1 MYVSIYSF
9 NARGL
14 ANKDKR
20 VATFSWLKTKRSG
33 IFFIQET
40 HSIEQLEKIW
50 RQQWDGPIFF
60 QHGKSN
66 SRGVAIL
73 VTKNIDFEV
82 NAIDSADDGRFLL
95 IDCAIFRT
103 KYILVNIYAPTIDRR
118 TEQTEFGSFLFSK
131 LENFLGCN
139 IIVGGDFNI
148 NIEKLKSSTKS
159 YPANYDDHVLNTM
172 EILDLVDIRKLQ
184 HPDTDRYT
192 RHEKTRYGLSQ
203 SRIDFFSCTQLFG
216 IYYR

>member
-1 MYVSIYSF
+1 MYVTIYSF

-82 NAIDSADDGRFLL
+82 NAIDSADDAR
-95 IDCAIFRT
+95 
-103 KYILVNIYAPTIDRR
+103 V
-118 TEQTEFGSFLFSK
+118 
-131 LENFLGCN
+131 
-139 IIVGGDFNI
+139 
-148 NIEKLKSSTKS
+148 
-159 YPANYDDHVLNTM
+159 
-172 EILDLVDIRKLQ
+172 
-184 HPDTDRYT
+184 
-192 RHEKTRYGLSQ
+192 
-203 SRIDFFSCTQLFG
+203 
-216 IYYR
+216 

>member
-1 MYVSIYSF
+1 MSIHSF

-20 VATFSWLKTKRSG
+20 VATFSWLQTKKSG
-33 IFFIQET
+33 IFYIQEA
-40 HSIEQLEKIW
+40 HSTEQLEKIW
-50 RQQWDGPIFF
+50 RQEWDGPIFF

-82 NAIDSADDGRFLL
+82 NTIDRDDYGRFLL
-95 IDCAIFRT
+95 IDCFIFGS
-103 KYILVNIYAPTIDRR
+103 KYIPVNIYAPTIDKRM
-118 TEQTEFGSFLFSK
+118 EQADFGSFLFSK
-131 LENFLGCN
+131 LEKYLGCN

-148 NIEKLKSSTKS
+148 NIQKLKNSTKS
-159 YPANYDDHVLNTM
+159 YQANYDDHILNII
-172 EILDLVDIRKLQ
+172 EILDLIDIWRLQ

-192 RHEKTRYGLSQ
+192 RHEKTRYGFSQ
-203 SRIDFFSCTQLFG
+203 SRIDFFLIPSFLDFL
-216 IYYR
+216 